1 MAIYILTHRPIKNWD
16 TRFYTP
22 IHMSTLDNP
31 DVKIQIKDI
40 YPKLAEMNLLYNE
53 HSASYYIWKKDKGPI
68 KGMVQYRML
77 PKLTES
83 QIKDI
88 LKEKDFILHTD
99 YVQNLA
105 WQFKRCHDPES
116 RMWDIVM
123 DEVKKTGLDELTL
136 QRWCNSAIVFSRN
149 TIPKAFTAKDGSKAF
164 GRKHRIYGVL
174 RHINHIAASDS
185 KSAAAFTLSN
195 DKHVNIVRKWH
206 GVCSR
211 TWSSCNNQWIIFS
224 SVFSFKWYF
233 GFFQHVQNIKI
244 VFFKLD

>member
-22 IHMSTLDNP
+22 IHMSTLENP

-83 QIKDI
+83 EIKDI

-116 RMWDIVM
+116 RIWDVVY
-123 DEVKKTGLDELTL
+123 DEVKKTGLDDLTI

-149 TIPKAFTAKDGSKAF
+149 TIIAKKKDFDDYISWMTPILEKIRERLGFESMKDVEEFVKQYPTIGSVNYRCRILGFISERLETLYMVKRYGSIEEAI
-164 GRKHRIYGVL
+164 KH
-174 RHINHIAASDS
+174 
-185 KSAAAFTLSN
+185 
-195 DKHVNIVRKWH
+195 IV
-206 GVCSR
+206 VPEYEM
-211 TWSSCNNQWIIFS
+211 TMEQIP
-224 SVFSFKWYF
+224 
-233 GFFQHVQNIKI
+233 
-244 VFFKLD
+244 LL